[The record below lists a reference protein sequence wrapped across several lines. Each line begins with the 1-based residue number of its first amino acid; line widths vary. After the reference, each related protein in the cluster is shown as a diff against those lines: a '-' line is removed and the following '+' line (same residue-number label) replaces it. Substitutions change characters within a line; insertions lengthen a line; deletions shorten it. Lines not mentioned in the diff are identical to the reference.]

1 MTAGAGMVA
10 GGDEA
15 MMGRRSLVR
24 GRDPFGFALSKIPTS
39 RAKNAREMGH
49 PRFSFRLAGGRDN
62 LERVGKGRDPSTAVG
77 LCALAQRP
85 ILAQDD
91 RVDLMSCWDHP
102 GGPAFYECSEAVE
115 GFGEIVAGGGEA

>member
-1 MTAGAGMVA
+1 MTSGAGMVA

-15 MMGRRSLVR
+15 VMGRRSLVR

-77 LCALAQRP
+77 LCALRKDQSSLRMTGWTSCHAGT
-85 ILAQDD
+85 ILADQ
-91 RVDLMSCWDHP
+91 
-102 GGPAFYECSEAVE
+102 
-115 GFGEIVAGGGEA
+115 